1 VAEERARTWRSEV
14 PYRFERSNS
23 LRSVRDAFGH
33 LVAEEEGAS
42 TLSVAGRV
50 MRWRRQGRVAFGE
63 LRDWTGS
70 IQLFCSSTWT
80 DRFAEVSAELRLGD
94 WVGVVGRP
102 VRTRRGELS
111 VKAERVVLLAG
122 AREGFGDKWH
132 GINDPDLRFRHR
144 EVDLWANP
152 RSSEVL
158 LLRSRV
164 VALLRQVLA
173 ERGFV
178 EVETPMLH
186 PIPGGALAR
195 PFVTHHRAL
204 DQEMYL
210 RIAPEL
216 YLKRLVVGGFE
227 RVFELGRVFRN
238 EGLSPRHN
246 PEFTMLEAYFAY
258 GDYVDAMALTE
269 EVVAEVARRALS
281 TTSVDVDGRSL
292 DLAPPWRRATLEE
305 LVAETAG
312 VEVAPTMAREEL
324 VGIAKGFGIVPEPW
338 WGPGKLVLEIYEKTT
353 EGTLFEP
360 VFVCDYP
367 REVSPLARAH
377 RSSPERVERF
387 EAIVAGR
394 ELANAFSELNDPDDQ
409 RERFVAQAAERAG
422 GDEEAMALDTDYLD
436 ALEHGLPPTAGLG
449 IGVDRLVMLLAGVPT
464 IREVIAFPTL
474 RRLGSPGDDGRG

>member
-1 VAEERARTWRSEV
+1 MAEERPEGWRSSI
-14 PYRFERSNS
+14 PYRFERSD
-23 LRSVRDAFGH
+23 SVQGVCRAWGH
-33 LVAEEEGAS
+33 LRAGEEGRGE
-42 TLSVAGRV
+42 LSIAGRV
-50 MRWRRQGRVAFGE
+50 MRWRPQGRLAFGE

-70 IQLFCSSTWT
+70 IQLFCSPAWT
-80 DRFAEVSAELRLGD
+80 ERFEEVSTGLRLGD
-94 WVGVVGRP
+94 WVGAFGRP

-111 VKAERVVLLAG
+111 LSAERVVLLAG
-122 AREGFGDKWH
+122 AQQGFGDKWH
-132 GINDPDLRFRHR
+132 GVRDPDFRFRHR

-152 RSSEVL
+152 RSADVL
-158 LLRSRV
+158 LLRSRI
-164 VALLRQVLA
+164 VALLRAVLA

-204 DQEMYL
+204 DQDMYL

-269 EVVAEVARRALS
+269 EVVSEVARRALGR
-281 TTSVDVDGRSL
+281 TTVEVDGRPV
-292 DLAPPWRRATLEE
+292 DLAPPWRRASLEE

-312 VEVAPTMAREEL
+312 VEVDPTMGREEL
-324 VGIAKGFGIVPEPW
+324 ARVAEGVGILPEPS

-353 EGTLFEP
+353 EGTLFDP

-377 RSSPERVERF
+377 RSLPERVERF

-394 ELANAFSELNDPDDQ
+394 ELANAFSELNDPGDQ
-409 RERFVAQAAERAG
+409 RARFVAQAAERAA
-422 GDEEAMALDTDYLD
+422 GDEEAMAFDTDYLD

-449 IGVDRLVMLLAGVPT
+449 IGVDRLVMLLTGVAS

-474 RRLGSPGDDGRG
+474 RRVEPPAG

>member
-1 VAEERARTWRSEV
+1 VAEAPEARWRSQV
-14 PYRFERSNS
+14 PYRFERSD
-23 LRSVRDAFGH
+23 SVESVCRAWGH
-33 LVAEEEGAS
+33 LVAGEEGRRE
-42 TLSVAGRV
+42 LSIAGRV
-50 MRWRRQGRVAFGE
+50 MRWRPQGRLAFGE

-70 IQLFCSSTWT
+70 IQLFCSPAWT
-80 DRFAEVSAELRLGD
+80 ERFSEVSADLRLGD
-94 WVGVVGRP
+94 WVGAVGRP

-111 VKAERVVLLAG
+111 LRAERVVFLAG
-122 AREGFGDKWH
+122 ARQGFGDKWH
-132 GINDPDLRFRHR
+132 GVRDPDLRFRHR

-158 LLRSRV
+158 LLRSRI
-164 VALLRQVLA
+164 VALLRAVLA

-204 DQEMYL
+204 DQDMYL

-269 EVVAEVARRALS
+269 EVVSEVARRALG
-281 TTSVDVDGRSL
+281 TTTVEVEGRPL
-292 DLAPPWRRATLEE
+292 ELAPPWRRASLEE

-312 VEVAPTMAREEL
+312 VEVDPTMERDELARIAEG
-324 VGIAKGFGIVPEPW
+324 VGVSPEPS

-353 EGTLFEP
+353 EGTLFDP

-377 RSSPERVERF
+377 RRLPERVERF

-409 RERFVAQAAERAG
+409 RERFVAQSADRAA
-422 GDEEAMALDTDYLD
+422 GDEEAMAYDTDYLD

-449 IGVDRLVMLLAGVPT
+449 IGVDRLVMLLAGVSA

-474 RRLGSPGDDGRG
+474 RRIEPPSA